1 MNSLLAADSQS
12 FSEEG
17 PTKDAGLQLGDPE
30 KPFFEQPLKWKIDE
44 DSKLLAAVEKQ
55 VDEVSWVKVAKLL
68 PGKTAVQC
76 QARWEVLIKRDGKKG
91 NWTLDE
97 DNLLRQWVAKHGAT
111 EWTSCAQVIKGRNG
125 KQCRERWVNIL
136 DPAVK
141 IGSWSDEEQ
150 QSILNAMKEHMTSW
164 STISKL
170 LPGRTENSIKNYF
183 YSTIRRAQASNVFEY
198 FLKVKNNRS
207 VPKFESE
214 ASFSEHYGLTNL
226 NPLGT
231 HICVWLY
238 NVEAA
243 KAENQALYT
252 YLLNTLTDEKKK
264 PKTSK
269 DLNKIVEQE
278 HLKSLQPPEQ
288 KMAENQDDG
297 NEGNSNFAH
306 QFLDPRLFNGVHPLL
321 PIALYGGLSNMSVKN
336 FLQVMSPLVPY
347 PSHPARPSDSPKLHS
362 QVPAFRLKDDDDF
375 SDISVPI
382 PSSNAGSKFKPP
394 SVNNNPATN
403 EGIPSSNPGCNPLQ
417 QKLLS
422 MLVQNL
428 SLVQTKTGTNQAGN
442 STAQAE
448 GEKNEGTNRGEKPEN
463 NGSPRASLFKA
474 TDQSSQILN
483 IMKSFTEKVA
493 NPAEDSLLN
502 AGSANSADYGRA
514 LSITIPVC
522 MKCLMQKCP
531 GTC

>member
-1 MNSLLAADSQS
+1 MHNLQAEESESFNEQS
-12 FSEEG
+12 FSRDELR
-17 PTKDAGLQLGDPE
+17 PSGDLE
-30 KPFFEQPLKWKIDE
+30 KVVFEQPLKWRIDE

-55 VDEVSWVKVAKLL
+55 VDEVSWVKVAKMI

-91 NWTLDE
+91 NWTAEEDE
-97 DNLLRQWVAKHGAT
+97 LLRKWVAKHGAT
-111 EWTSCAQVIKGRNG
+111 EWTSCAQIIKGRNG

-141 IGSWSDEEQ
+141 IGGWSDPEQ
-150 QSILNAMKEHMTSW
+150 VGILKAMKEHMTSW
-164 STISKL
+164 STISRI

-198 FLKVKNNRS
+198 FLKIKNNRP
-207 VPKFESE
+207 VPKFESLQT
-214 ASFSEHYGLTNL
+214 FSEHYGIANL
-226 NPLGT
+226 NALGT
-231 HICVWLY
+231 EICSWLY
-238 NVEAA
+238 DADAA
-243 KAENQALYT
+243 KAENEALYI
-252 YLLNTLTDEKKK
+252 YLMNALTDEKKK

-269 DLNKIVEQE
+269 DLNKMVEQE
-278 HLKSLQPPEQ
+278 HMKSLQPPDQ
-288 KMAENQDDG
+288 LNQDDG
-297 NEGNSNFAH
+297 HQNGAESQSGFAN

-347 PSHPARPSDSPKLHS
+347 PMQNRPHENTKPTPP
-362 QVPAFRLKDDDDF
+362 VPAFRLKDDDDF

-382 PSSNAGSKFKPP
+382 PSSNNGSKFKPP
-394 SVNNNPATN
+394 SVSGAKAPEPTM
-403 EGIPSSNPGCNPLQ
+403 SSQPGCNPLQ

-428 SLVQTKTGTNQAGN
+428 SLVQNKPSSTQDKLNSGSGQESGERKLEDLEVKQESPKGSLFRATDN
-442 STAQAE
+442 ST
-448 GEKNEGTNRGEKPEN
+448 
-463 NGSPRASLFKA
+463 
-474 TDQSSQILN
+474 QILN

-502 AGSANSADYGRA
+502 VGSTVSGDHGRA